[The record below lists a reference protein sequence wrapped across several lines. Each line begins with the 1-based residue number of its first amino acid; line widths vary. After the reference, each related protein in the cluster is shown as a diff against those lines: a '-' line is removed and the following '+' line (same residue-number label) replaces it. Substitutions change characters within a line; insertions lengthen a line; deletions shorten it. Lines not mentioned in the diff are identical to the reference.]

1 MLPGLGH
8 DRFIGRNHE
17 QNKIDPSDPG
27 QHVFDEFFMSRHVN
41 EPNLNVTKVE
51 MSESQVN
58 RNASKLFFFQAVG
71 IDSGQSPD

>member
-1 MLPGLGH
+1 
-8 DRFIGRNHE
+8 
-17 QNKIDPSDPG
+17 
-27 QHVFDEFFMSRHVN
+27 MSRHVD
-41 EPNLNVTKVE
+41 EPNLNVAKVE